1 MKRLEISPITGATVV
16 NLALV
21 VTAGALCWKLKRMA
35 PALMLLFMVSAHSRP
50 RTVIKSSTERTIP
63 AQEPITTET
72 QETKDGT
79 NE

>member
-35 PALMLLFMVSAHSRP
+35 PALMLLFMVNAHSRP
-50 RTVIKSSTERTIP
+50 CAVKSSTERAMP